1 MQTKATDMKQRFVSR
16 GQGMLRVLDGL
27 TYQDYHSILKELDS
41 YVLKLHYSTD
51 YLYLVKISDPS
62 FRRSLNLQ
70 YNLKE

>member
-51 YLYLVKISDPS
+51 YLSLVKISDPS